1 MDIPE
6 KLAKKIVK
14 REKIQEFTRENVIR
28 PLVFTNGCFDI
39 LHKGHISYLL
49 SAREMG
55 NFLWIGLNSDS
66 SVKKLKGSTRPINS
80 EMHRALI
87 LASLFFVDAITI
99 FEENDPISLL
109 EDIKPNIH
117 VKGGDYKKESLPEY
131 ETVIN
136 MGGRVEI
143 LPFVKGESTT
153 KIIQKISEIPK

>member
-14 REKIQEFTRENVIR
+14 REKIQEFIRENAIR

-39 LHKGHISYLL
+39 LHRGHITYLL
-49 SAREMG
+49 SARELG

-66 SVKKLKGSTRPINS
+66 SVKKLKGSSRPINS
-80 EMHRALI
+80 EIQRAII

-99 FEENDPISLL
+99 FEEENPISLL

-131 ETVIN
+131 NTVIEL
-136 MGGRVEI
+136 GGRVEI

-153 KIIQKISEIPK
+153 KIIQKISNS